1 MAFDKKKLGIS
12 ALTGVIWKFSER
24 VGAQLVTLI
33 VQIILARLL
42 SPEDYSVVGIIS
54 IFFAFCTVI
63 ITGGLNTAL
72 IQKKDADIEDYSTVL
87 HVSMLL
93 AGVLFVLMY
102 FAAPWIADLYDKAIL
117 VPAIRIMSL
126 TFFVNAFTSVLG
138 AYVSSN
144 LQFKKSFFA
153 TLAGSVVSAI
163 VGIGMAMKGF
173 GPWALIAQQMTNAA
187 CNAVALYYMARL
199 KFLFKISWDR
209 FKQLFGYGSKIF
221 VTSLISVA
229 YDQINP
235 LIIGLKFTTADLAYY
250 TKGRSFPGL
259 VNSSV
264 NDTLSAV
271 LFPVLAKV
279 QDSMEDVL
287 GVTRRYIKVSSYIIF
302 PAMVGLF
309 AVADSF
315 VAGVLTEKWLPIVP
329 YIRIFS
335 FTYMFNI
342 IQMGNLQAIKAI
354 GRSDISLLLEVL
366 KKSIYFAVI
375 AAFVFLSDSPIMLAA
390 SGVLC
395 TIVATIINTYPNR
408 KLIGYSY
415 RHQLSDLIPNFILS
429 VLMGIVVM
437 LVGRLPIPALPL
449 LVIQVLVGGAA
460 YVALSILFRNE
471 SFFYLL
477 RCVKPFLKRK
487 S

>member
-24 VGAQLVTLI
+24 VGAQLVALI

-54 IFFAFCTVI
+54 IFFAFCTVL

-102 FAAPWIADLYDKAIL
+102 FAAPWIADLYDKDIL

-126 TFFVNAFTSVLG
+126 TFFINAFTSVLG

-153 TLAGSVVSAI
+153 SLIGSVVSAA
-163 VGIGMAMKGF
+163 VGIGMAMNGF

-187 CNAVALYYMARL
+187 CNAATLYYMARL
-199 KFLFKISWDR
+199 RFVLRISWDR

-259 VNSSV
+259 INSSV

-279 QDSMEDVL
+279 QDNMDDVL
-287 GVTRRYIKVSSYIIF
+287 GVTRRYIKISSYIIF
-302 PAMVGLF
+302 PAMVGFF
-309 AVADSF
+309 AVAESF
-315 VAGVLTEKWLPIVP
+315 VLGVLTEKWLPIVP

-342 IQMGNLQAIKAI
+342 IQLGNLQAIKAI

-366 KKSIYFAVI
+366 KKSIYFAII
-375 AAFVFLSDSPIMLAA
+375 AVFVYFSDSPIMLAA
-390 SGVLC
+390 SGILC
-395 TIVATIINTYPNR
+395 TVVATIINTYPNR

-415 RHQLSDLIPNFILS
+415 RHQISDLLPNFMLS
-429 VLMGIVVM
+429 AAMGAAVM
-437 LVGRLPIPALPL
+437 ALGSLPVAPLLL
-449 LVIQVLVGGAA
+449 LVIQVLAGAA
-460 YVALSILFRNE
+460 VYVGLSLLFKNE

-477 RCVKPFLKRK
+477 RYLNSFLKRK
-487 S
+487 

>member
-24 VGAQLVTLI
+24 VGAQLVALI

-54 IFFAFCTVI
+54 IFFAFCTVL

-102 FAAPWIADLYDKAIL
+102 FAAPWIADLYDKDIL

-126 TFFVNAFTSVLG
+126 TFFINAFTSVLG

-153 TLAGSVVSAI
+153 TLIGSVVSAA
-163 VGIGMAMKGF
+163 VGIGMAMNGF

-187 CNAVALYYMARL
+187 CNAATLYYMARL
-199 KFLFKISWDR
+199 RFVLRISWGR

-259 VNSSV
+259 INSSV

-279 QDSMEDVL
+279 QDNMDDVL
-287 GVTRRYIKVSSYIIF
+287 GVTRRYIKISSYIIF
-302 PAMVGLF
+302 PAMVGFF
-309 AVADSF
+309 AVAESF
-315 VAGVLTEKWLPIVP
+315 VLGVLTEKWLPIVP

-342 IQMGNLQAIKAI
+342 IQLGNLQAIKAI

-366 KKSIYFAVI
+366 KKSIYFAII
-375 AAFVFLSDSPIMLAA
+375 AVFVYFSDSPIMLAA
-390 SGVLC
+390 SGILC
-395 TIVATIINTYPNR
+395 TVVATIINTYPNR

-415 RHQLSDLIPNFILS
+415 RHQISDLLPNFMLS
-429 VLMGIVVM
+429 AAMGAAVM
-437 LVGRLPIPALPL
+437 ALGNLPVAPLLL
-449 LVIQVLVGGAA
+449 LVIQVLAGAA
-460 YVALSILFRNE
+460 VYVGLSLLVKNE

-477 RCVKPFLKRK
+477 RYLNSFLKRK
-487 S
+487 